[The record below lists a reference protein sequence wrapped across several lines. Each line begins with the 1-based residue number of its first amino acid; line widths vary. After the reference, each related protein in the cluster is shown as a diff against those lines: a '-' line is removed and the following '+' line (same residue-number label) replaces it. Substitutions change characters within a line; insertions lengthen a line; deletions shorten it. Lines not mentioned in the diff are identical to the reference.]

1 MTNKKVL
8 IIVNPCSGLNKTR
21 NAYKDIDALF
31 RGNHYIPTVFTT
43 TGKGHATEIALKY
56 ASDYDLIVCRG
67 GDGTFSEM
75 LNGLMKLKKMPPIGY
90 IPSGTT
96 NELAVALGISTDAK
110 AAAEI
115 ILHHNPLSND
125 IGLFNG
131 DKYFTYVASFGAF
144 SECSYAA
151 SQKLK
156 NRIGRFAYFYQS
168 AKEIKDIRSIP
179 MRVECDDFV
188 EEGEYILGSVSNSYS
203 IGKIIKLNENEV
215 SLNDGM
221 FEVFLGKKPDS
232 LFGLKD
238 MLVSI
243 ANKKFDERYIRIIKT
258 NKAKFTSLNGKAI
271 PWSLD
276 GEFGGNNQT
285 AEIEVIQN
293 AYSIISPKAEKI
305 SVVAAG

>member
-1 MTNKKVL
+1 MPNKKVL
-8 IIVNPCSGLNKTR
+8 MIVNPCSGRNKTR
-21 NAYKDIDALF
+21 NAYKNIDTLF
-31 RGNHYIPTVFTT
+31 YGQHYMPTVFTT
-43 TGKGHATEIALKY
+43 AGKGHATEIALKY

-75 LNGLMKLKKMPPIGY
+75 LNGLMQLEKIPPIGY

-96 NELAVALGISTDAK
+96 NELAVAFGISTDAK
-110 AAAEI
+110 TAAEI
-115 ILHHNPLSND
+115 ILHNNPLPND
-125 IGLFNG
+125 IGFFNG

-156 NRIGRFAYFYQS
+156 NKIGRFAYFYQS
-168 AKEIKDIRSIP
+168 AKEIKGIRSIP
-179 MRVECDDFV
+179 MRVECDGFV

-221 FEVFLGKKPDS
+221 FEVFLGKNPGS
-232 LFGLKD
+232 IAGLKD
-238 MLVSI
+238 MLISI
-243 ANKKFDERYIRIIKT
+243 AKKKFDERYIRIIKT
-258 NKAKFTSLNGKAI
+258 NHVKFTSMSEKAI

-276 GEFGGNNQT
+276 GEFGGNNKT
-285 AEIEVIQN
+285 VEINVIQN
-293 AYSIISPKAEKI
+293 AYNIISPKAEKV

>member
-8 IIVNPCSGLNKTR
+8 MIVNPCSGRNKTR

-31 RGNHYIPTVFTT
+31 LNNCYTPTVFTT
-43 TGKGHATEIALKY
+43 TGKGRATEIALKH

-75 LNGLMKLKKMPPIGY
+75 LNGLMQLQNIPPIGY

-96 NELAVALGISTDAK
+96 NELAAALGISTDAK

-115 ILHHNPLSND
+115 ILHNESLPND
-125 IGLFNG
+125 IGLFNQSR
-131 DKYFTYVASFGAF
+131 YFTYVASFGAF

-151 SQKLK
+151 PQKLK
-156 NRIGRFAYFYQS
+156 NKIGRFAYFYQS
-168 AKEIKDIRSIP
+168 AKELKDIRPIP

-188 EEGEYILGSVSNSYS
+188 EEGEHILGSVSNSYS

-215 SLNDGM
+215 CLNDGM
-221 FEVFLGKKPDS
+221 FEVFLAKNPGS
-232 LFGLKD
+232 VSGLKD
-238 MLVSI
+238 TLVGI
-243 ANKKFDERYIRIIKT
+243 AKKKFDERYTRIIKT
-258 NKAKFTSLNGKAI
+258 KNVKFTTLNNKAI

-285 AEIEVIQN
+285 VEINILQN
-293 AYSIISPKAEKI
+293 AYNIISPKAKKETI
-305 SVVAAG
+305 VSAG